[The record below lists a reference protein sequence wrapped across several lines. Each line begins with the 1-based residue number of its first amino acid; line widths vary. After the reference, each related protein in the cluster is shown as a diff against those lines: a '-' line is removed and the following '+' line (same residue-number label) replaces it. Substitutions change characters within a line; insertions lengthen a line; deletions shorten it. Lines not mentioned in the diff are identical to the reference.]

1 MTGRLFVVLA
11 LGIGLILSIPFVM
24 FMLAGD
30 TDHAFAFARVAYSV
44 WGGVVTLVLVD
55 GSMNRRQ

>member
-1 MTGRLFVVLA
+1 VLA

-44 WGGVVTLVLVD
+44 WGGLVTLVVFLWL
-55 GSMNRRQ
+55 MAP